1 MSFFV
6 NVCGG
11 KERLFLFAGYVVDLA
26 KAIQDIIP
34 SFNYKFEVVPDALYG
49 SLVNGTWD
57 GMVGQLVSGVM

>member
-1 MSFFV
+1 M
-6 NVCGG
+6 
-11 KERLFLFAGYVVDLA
+11 FLFAGYVVDLA

-57 GMVGQLVSGVM
+57 GMVGQLVSGVMSI